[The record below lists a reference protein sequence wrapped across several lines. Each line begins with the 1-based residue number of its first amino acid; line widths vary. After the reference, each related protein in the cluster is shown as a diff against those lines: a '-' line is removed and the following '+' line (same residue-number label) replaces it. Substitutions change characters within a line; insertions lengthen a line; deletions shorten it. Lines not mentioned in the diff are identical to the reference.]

1 MYAILNA
8 RIAALAGWGMLARSA
23 GGSDWHNAHMPYV
36 LANCPTH
43 GDVHAKRVRSEPSG
57 PGGERFDGYLCPG
70 EPDDPVCLEPVS
82 PIGGA
87 VERPDWA
94 EYADEH

>member
-1 MYAILNA
+1 MRRSTA
-8 RIAALAGWGMLARSA
+8 RCWAQPTHESALEAASDG
-23 GGSDWHNAHMPYV
+23 DWHNAWMPYV
-36 LANCPTH
+36 LANCPVH
-43 GDVHAKRVRSEPSG
+43 GDVHAKQVRSESSG

-87 VERPDWA
+87 VERPTWA
-94 EYADEH
+94 EYADER